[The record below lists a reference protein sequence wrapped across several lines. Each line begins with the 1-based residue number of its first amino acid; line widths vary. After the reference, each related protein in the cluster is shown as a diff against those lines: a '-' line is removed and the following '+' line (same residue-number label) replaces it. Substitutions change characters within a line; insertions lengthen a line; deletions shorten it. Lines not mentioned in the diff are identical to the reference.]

1 MRFMRAF
8 GIALSLLAG
17 AVVVAQSLVVTSA
30 QAEDDRSS
38 KNKDDRK

>member
-1 MRFMRAF
+1 MRFMRAL

-17 AVVVAQSLVVTSA
+17 AVVVAQSFVVTSA
-30 QAEDDRSS
+30 QAEDDR